1 MAKESKKHAAGN
13 RALWALLLVFC
24 CQVFVFGGQAPALAA
39 AQNEDIRIL
48 VDGVLMASQDRPL
61 VENGRVLIPL
71 RAVTEYLEGKVN
83 WYPDEQQVIG
93 FRGTYG
99 FDLILGSAAANLSN
113 GKTYPLD
120 VPARSIGGR
129 TYVPLRFASEALGC
143 QVSWD
148 SLQRTVTIETAALN
162 PEEDIKALA
171 LPVVLQV
178 TTDKKS
184 GSGFF
189 FSKDGQVITNA
200 HVVKDA
206 AWIKVKDS
214 QGIEYT
220 AELMVEDH
228 VLDLAKLRVLKAPG
242 TVFPVFRYMDDFSG
256 LAAGEPVFV
265 LGSPGSPGSPA
276 GEGAS
281 LGAAAGERASLA
293 AGVISAME
301 AATEAPAVRQPGEIN
316 KYRVTAAITAANSGG
331 PMVKENGAV
340 IGINC
345 FRGEA
350 GAEMAYAIPIEYV
363 FTMRNRQ

>member
-1 MAKESKKHAAGN
+1 MAKESKKLAAWK
-13 RALWALLLVFC
+13 RALWAFLLTFC
-24 CQVFVFGGQAPALAA
+24 CQIFIFGGQAPALAA

-48 VDGVLMASQDRPL
+48 VDGVLMASQDQPL

-71 RAVTEYLEGKVN
+71 RAVTEYLKGKVN
-83 WYPDEQQVIG
+83 WYPAEQQVIG
-93 FRGTYG
+93 FRGTFG
-99 FDLILGSAAANLSN
+99 FDLVLGSATANLSN
-113 GKTYPLD
+113 GKTYALD
-120 VPARSIGGR
+120 VPSRSIGGR

-148 SLQRTVTIETAALN
+148 GLQRTVTIETTVLN

-200 HVVKDA
+200 HIVKDA

-228 VLDLAKLRVLKAPG
+228 VLDLAKLRVMKAPG

-265 LGSPGSPGSPA
+265 LGSPA

-281 LGAAAGERASLA
+281 LEAAAGESASLA

-301 AATEAPAVRQPGEIN
+301 AATEDPAVRQPGEIN

-340 IGINC
+340 IGVNC
-345 FRGEA
+345 FREEA
-350 GAEMAYAIPIEYV
+350 GAESAYAIPIEYV
-363 FTMRNRQ
+363 FTMKNRQ

>member
-24 CQVFVFGGQAPALAA
+24 CQIFVFSGQAPALAA

-71 RAVTEYLEGKVN
+71 RAVTEYLKGKVN
-83 WYPDEQQVIG
+83 WYPAEQQVIG

-99 FDLILGSAAANLSN
+99 FDLILGSATANLSN
-113 GKTYPLD
+113 GKTYALD
-120 VPARSIGGR
+120 VPAKSIGGR

-148 SLQRTVTIETAALN
+148 GLQRTVAIETKALN
-162 PEEDIKALA
+162 PEEDIRALA

-178 TTDKKS
+178 TTDKNS

-200 HVVKDA
+200 HIVKDA

-214 QGIEYT
+214 QGVEYT
-220 AELMVEDH
+220 AEPLVEDH

-242 TVFPVFRYMDDFSG
+242 AIFPVFRYMDDFSG

-265 LGSPGSPGSPA
+265 LGSPLA
-276 GEGAS
+276 DETS
-281 LGAAAGERASLA
+281 LGSAAGEEAPLT

-301 AATEAPAVRQPGEIN
+301 EAADPAAGPPGDIN

-340 IGINC
+340 IGVNC
-345 FRGEA
+345 FREEG
-350 GAEMAYAIPIEYV
+350 GAEKAYAIPIEYV
-363 FTMRNRQ
+363 FTMKNRQ